1 MPNRVWPRTA
11 TILTLAVLLLL
22 PGGASAAPSFSGPAR
37 LASPSQILFQ
47 GWSFLTSFWGE
58 SGCRLDPNG
67 ACVSSSLDNGCSLDP
82 SGNGCRLDPNGAGG
96 QSFVDAG
103 CSLDP
108 SGAGCVQD
116 HPFSDNG
123 CRLDPDGRC
132 ADGK

>member
-22 PGGASAAPSFSGPAR
+22 PGAASAAPSFFGPAR
-37 LASPSQILFQ
+37 LASPSRILSQ
-47 GWSFLTSFWGE
+47 AWSVLTSFWGE
-58 SGCRLDPNG
+58 IGCRLDPNG
-67 ACVSSSLDNGCSLDP
+67 ACVSSSL
-82 SGNGCRLDPNGAGG
+82 
-96 QSFVDAG
+96 DAG

-116 HPFSDNG
+116 HPFSDIG
-123 CRLDPDGRC
+123 CSLDPDGHC